1 MTIVAPLILPRPKKT
16 PSRLSVA
23 VDPFVEPWIKPKTL
37 AKVGVAAA
45 ALRWALSK
53 DLVAFLASY
62 NAALATRPFQTK
74 AIGTGVT
81 YFASDL
87 TAQSLE
93 GDESVPLRQ
102 RLGRALRF
110 AVVGGLWVGPLL
122 AAWFT
127 AMDAMIP
134 GNGAGAVISKV
145 VMDQVI
151 QGPLMIGSMFVLVGL
166 LAGGSLRDG
175 VATVRTRLWDVWVK
189 SVYVWA
195 PVQAVQQLV
204 VPLQYRVAVANLV
217 SYFWDTYMAS
227 EMAEECDV
235 AKDIAYASR

>member
-1 MTIVAPLILPRPKKT
+1 M
-16 PSRLSVA
+16 
-23 VDPFVEPWIKPKTL
+23 
-37 AKVGVAAA
+37 
-45 ALRWALSK
+45 
-53 DLVAFLASY
+53 
-62 NAALATRPFQTK
+62 
-74 AIGTGVT
+74 
-81 YFASDL
+81 
-87 TAQSLE
+87 
-93 GDESVPLRQ
+93 PLRQ

-195 PVQAVQQLV
+195 PVKAPRRFFLSGG
-204 VPLQYRVAVANLV
+204 RVAAAPR
-217 SYFWDTYMAS
+217 S
-227 EMAEECDV
+227 
-235 AKDIAYASR
+235 SRRQLERFTGSSRRG